1 VDLATLLVEAGGL
14 VTRGGLVAVL
24 GRAAADRAIRDELC
38 AVGRGRFVLPTVAAA
53 TATAHG
59 LNAHLSHTSAALHH
73 GWEVL
78 HPPDRP
84 HVVFPRGRRLGA
96 SVRDRVHVHR
106 ADLTPD
112 QVSGP
117 ATSQE
122 TTLHHCLTSLPFAEA
137 LAVADSALRHGVT
150 PATLQRVAR
159 GARGPGA
166 PQARRV
172 AQLARGEAANP
183 FESGL
188 RAVAEDVRG
197 LAVRPQ
203 VLVRGSTRRVR
214 PDLVDEDLGLVLEA
228 DSFEWHGGRA
238 ALCRDARRYN
248 DLVSAGW
255 VVLRF
260 SWEDVVLEPARV
272 RDVLVATV
280 RTVEARTGSGGRAD
294 RPA

>member
-1 VDLATLLVEAGGL
+1 VDLTTLLAEAGGL
-14 VTRGGLVAVL
+14 VTRGRLVAAL
-24 GRAAADRAIRDELC
+24 GRAEAERAIRDELRT
-38 AVGRGRFVLPTVAAA
+38 VGRGRFALPTVAAA
-53 TATAHG
+53 AATAHG

-84 HVVFPRGRRLGA
+84 HVVFPRKRRLAA

-112 QVSGP
+112 QVSGH
-117 ATSQE
+117 ATAQE
-122 TTLHHCLTSLPFAEA
+122 ATLHHCLTALLFAEA

-150 PATLQRVAR
+150 PATLRRVAR
-159 GARGPGA
+159 SARGPGA

-172 AQLARGEAANP
+172 AELARAEAANP

-188 RAVAEDVRG
+188 RAVAEDVPG

-203 VLVRGSTRRVR
+203 VFVRGRTSRVR

-228 DSFEWHGGRA
+228 DSFEWHGGRQ
-238 ALCRDARRYN
+238 ALHRDARRYN

-255 VVLRF
+255 LVLRF
-260 SWEDVVLEPARV
+260 SWEDVVLEPQRV
-272 RDVLVATV
+272 HDVLVASV
-280 RTVEARTGSGGRAD
+280 RTVEARTGCPGPGHG
-294 RPA
+294 PA